1 MLELL
6 LAYALTMR
14 IFEGDLGNTEF
25 AWCLVTLSPMLSA
38 LEPTKEPEEA
48 IVNFINRSLTFPL
61 YRNWNLTLRAIQDT
75 QMILQSKASILKAL
89 VGIKIALDRDECR
102 YIFSRI
108 ALNDYCGWLQSNSF
122 EEALWKQLACQLTS
136 IEQKVDKTW
145 FSLCNLLQV
154 EDLLNGS
161 SDE

>member
-6 LAYALTMR
+6 LAYSLTMR
-14 IFEGDLGNTEF
+14 IFEGDLANPEF
-25 AWCLVTLSPMLSA
+25 AWCLTTLCPMLSA
-38 LEPTKEPEEA
+38 LEANKEPEEA
-48 IVNFINRSLTFPL
+48 VVNFINGSLTFPL
-61 YRNWNLTLRAIQDT
+61 YRNWNLTVKAIQDT
-75 QMILQSKASILKAL
+75 EMILQSKASILKAL

-122 EEALWKQLACQLTS
+122 DEELWKKLADEFSLIQQRL
-136 IEQKVDKTW
+136 DKSW
-145 FSLCNLLQV
+145 FSLCDLAQV
-154 EDLLNGS
+154 EELLNS